1 MTDTLHHPLATES
14 QPVPEP
20 SNRLASHNPATGAVL
35 GYVSLMT
42 PEELHATIETAADAA
57 RIWGQTSHA
66 SRRSYLQRLRRVLLQ
81 ESDAL
86 AQLIASEQGKTPGE
100 AYVTEIFPSLAYLK
114 WLERDGLNQ
123 LRTRKVSPSHPV
135 FGRKRMYYRYDPLG
149 VIGIIAPWNYPFG
162 IPFMQM
168 AAALAAGNTL
178 IVKPSPFTPLVGQ
191 KIATLCRE
199 AELPAGVVNVVH
211 VRDEHAPLIVQHPLI
226 DKIIFTGSVATGRN
240 VMATAAAGPKDVVLE
255 LGGKDVAIVAYDA
268 DLDRAIPGI
277 TWMAMENAGQ
287 TCASVEIALVHR
299 AVYETFVDGVV
310 DIVRGLRVGNPL
322 DPDTDVGPL
331 SNERQLQIVEE
342 QVQDALAK
350 GARALVG
357 GHRLDGPGSFFAPTV
372 LVDVTPEMRIVQEE
386 TFGPV
391 LVVMP
396 VSSIEEAIAF
406 VDALPFGLTASVWT
420 QSPVL
425 AHEVA
430 ARLKVG
436 GVNVNDH
443 ACQWGEPKATWG
455 GIKSSGFGRVIG
467 PYGLLDLVNVK
478 FVTEEYREKA
488 IEAWWYPYDKNVPQL
503 MSDFAQALYGPLV
516 RRPVAMLKLMLNR
529 RARERV
535 DFVAY
540 LRHWRT
546 WF

>member
-1 MTDTLHHPLATES
+1 MTDTVHHSLTTE
-14 QPVPEP
+14 QAAEP
-20 SNRLASHNPATGAVL
+20 SNRLASFNPATGEVL

-42 PEELHATIETAADAA
+42 PEELNATIEAAADAA

-66 SRRSYLQRLRRVLLQ
+66 SRRAYLQRLRRVLLQ
-81 ESDAL
+81 KSDAL

-114 WLERDGLNQ
+114 WLESDGLKL
-123 LRTRKVSPSHPV
+123 LRSRRVSPSHPV
-135 FGRKRMYYRYDPLG
+135 FGSKRMYYRYDPLG

-162 IPFMQM
+162 IPFMQLV
-168 AAALAAGNTL
+168 AALAAGNTVV
-178 IVKPSPFTPLVGQ
+178 VKPSPFTPLVGQ
-191 KIATLCRE
+191 KIATICRE

-211 VRDEHAPLIVQHPLI
+211 VRDEHAPLIVQHPLV
-226 DKIIFTGSVATGRN
+226 DKIVFTGSVATGRK

-255 LGGKDVAIVAYDA
+255 LGGKDAAIVAYDA
-268 DLDRAIPGI
+268 DLERAIPGI

-299 AVYETFVDGVV
+299 AVYDAFVNGVV

-322 DPDTDVGPL
+322 DPNTDVGPL
-331 SNERQLQIVEE
+331 SNARQLQIVEE

-357 GHRLDGPGSFFAPTV
+357 GHRLEGPGYFFAPTV
-372 LVDVTPEMRIVQEE
+372 LVDVTPDMRIVQEE

-391 LVVMP
+391 LVVLP
-396 VSSIEEAIAF
+396 VASIEEAIAF
-406 VDALPFGLTASVWT
+406 VNSMPFGLTASVWT

-436 GVNVNDH
+436 AVNVNDH

-455 GIKSSGFGRVIG
+455 GVKSSGFGRVIG
-467 PYGLLDLVNVK
+467 PYGLYELVNIK

-488 IEAWWYPYDKNVPQL
+488 LEAWWYPYDKNVPAL
-503 MSDFAQALYGPLV
+503 MSDFAQALYGPV
-516 RRPVAMLKLMLNR
+516 IKRPLALLKLMFNR

-535 DFVAY
+535 NFVEY
-540 LRHWRT
+540 VRHLRT